1 MSLFGPCGRFVA
13 ANVLGVSTPVP
24 PPGLYTQP
32 PVGLPPALADR
43 PIEAADPAVL
53 TDGRVIPR
61 QVVPAPAAGGA
72 FSVDLD
78 RAPQVLRDLQN
89 ARNELEDLKSEARFL
104 GKVDPSSNDDVSRDA
119 ATVLG
124 AVAVG
129 GPGSL
134 IEALDAGVNR
144 LDALIRAI
152 RSEFEAYQAAEGT
165 TVAQID
171 DARS

>member
-13 ANVLGVSTPVP
+13 ASVLGVSTPVP
-24 PPGLYTQP
+24 PPGLYSQP

-78 RAPQVLRDLQN
+78 RAPQVLRDLPN
-89 ARNELEDLKSEARFL
+89 ARNELEDLKVEARFL

-144 LDALIRAI
+144 LDALIGAI
-152 RSEFEAYQAAEGT
+152 RSELEAYQAAEGT

>member
-1 MSLFGPCGRFVA
+1 VSLFGPWGRFVA
-13 ANVLGVSTPVP
+13 ASVLGVSTPVP
-24 PPGLYTQP
+24 PPGLYSQP

-61 QVVPAPAAGGA
+61 QIVPAPAAGGA

-78 RAPQVLRDLQN
+78 RAPQVLRDLR
-89 ARNELEDLKSEARFL
+89 AAVSELRHLRRDALEL
-104 GKVDPSSNDDVSRDA
+104 GKVDPGSHDQVSVDA
-119 ATVLG
+119 ARALG

-134 IEALDAGVNR
+134 VDAVTAGIER
-144 LDALIRAI
+144 LETLIVAIESELRAY
-152 RSEFEAYQAAEGT
+152 RESDRTSSSSF
-165 TVAQID
+165 
-171 DARS
+171 DART

>member
-1 MSLFGPCGRFVA
+1 M
-13 ANVLGVSTPVP
+13 LGVSSPVP
-24 PPGLYTQP
+24 PPGLASQP
-32 PVGLPPALADR
+32 PVGLPPVLADR
-43 PIEAADPAVL
+43 PVEAADPAVL

-89 ARNELEDLKSEARFL
+89 ARQELEDIKAEARFL

-134 IEALDAGVNR
+134 LEALDAGVAR
-144 LDALIRAI
+144 LDALIGAI
-152 RSEFEAYQAAEGT
+152 HTELEAYRASDRT
-165 TVAQID
+165 TVARID
-171 DARS
+171 DTRS